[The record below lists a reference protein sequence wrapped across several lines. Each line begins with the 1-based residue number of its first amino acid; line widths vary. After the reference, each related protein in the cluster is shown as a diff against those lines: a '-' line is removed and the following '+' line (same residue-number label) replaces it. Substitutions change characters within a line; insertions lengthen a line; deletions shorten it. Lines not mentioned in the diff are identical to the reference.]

1 MTADE
6 ILVKLRNK
14 QYAPIYFLQGEE
26 PYYIDL
32 ISDFIEAKVLSESE
46 KGFNQVVLYG
56 KDVDVATILLQAK
69 RYPMM
74 AERQVVIV
82 KEAQATADIDK
93 ESGIKQLEAYFQNPL
108 PSTVLVFCY
117 KHKVLD
123 GRKAFAK
130 TVTKHAVL
138 LTTKKLYDNQVPG
151 WINGYIKGKGLQ
163 INPKATLLLSEYIG
177 ADISR
182 LANEI
187 EKLSINLQEGQTI
200 SEQMV
205 QENVGI
211 SKDYNIFELQTALIN
226 QDVLKAN
233 RIVNYFEANPKNNPL
248 IPNITL
254 LFSFFTKLLVLHASP
269 DKSESAI
276 SRSLGNRSFL
286 VKEYVQAMRLFN
298 YSCTVQVIHFIRH
311 ADLQSKGIEGGN
323 LSDGEILRE
332 LVFKILHPI
341 PEEVLQ
347 L

>member
-32 ISDFIEAKVLSESE
+32 IANFIEEKVLSESE

-56 KDVDVATILLQAK
+56 KDVDIATILLQAK

-130 TVTKHAVL
+130 TVNKHAVL
-138 LTTKKLYDNQVPG
+138 LTTKKLYDNQVPA
-151 WINGYIKGKGLQ
+151 WINSYIKNKGLQ
-163 INPKATLLLSEYIG
+163 INPKATMLLSEYIG

-187 EKLSINLQEGQTI
+187 DKLAINLKEGQTI
-200 SEQMV
+200 SENLV

-254 LFSFFTKLLVLHASP
+254 LFSFFTKLLCLHASP

-276 SRSLGNRSFL
+276 SKSLGNRSFL

-298 YSCTVQVIHFIRH
+298 YGRTVQIIHFIRQ

-323 LSDGEILRE
+323 MGDGEILRE

-341 PEEVLQ
+341 PEEVLAV
-347 L
+347 